1 MSGANYLT
9 CFKTYD
15 IRGKLGEEI
24 DEDVA
29 YRVGWATA
37 KLFEAKV
44 IAVGFDA
51 RETSSNLAS
60 ALKKGITDTG
70 ADVIEIGL
78 SGTEEIYAA
87 VVQFD
92 ACAGV

>member
-1 MSGANYLT
+1 MISVVT
-9 CFKTYD
+9 
-15 IRGKLGEEI
+15 REEI

-51 RETSSNLAS
+51 RRPPKFSVCI
-60 ALKKGITDTG
+60 KKR
-70 ADVIEIGL
+70 
-78 SGTEEIYAA
+78 YN
-87 VVQFD
+87 
-92 ACAGV
+92 